1 MDNIVKIAIIVGI
14 IIIGITGVFVY
25 IKIKHINEEE
35 DTYDEIEVDDKDSVK
50 LDLLNNNNDA
60 WVKSS
65 QVNNDIKV
73 NNSVIDK
80 TMDRVDIVEKSIP
93 EVKVPTFQ
101 TREEVKKEVVN
112 NKVSVEPKVENKLE
126 NRVENKQVS
135 NVNTSF
141 SSKPYSNKYS
151 SASTLISPVGYY
163 SNELVRNDLIGKRAS
178 KVEKPIVNES
188 KNVEELKSVS
198 SATIEQVSEVK
209 TPVMDVKQEV
219 KEETRKE
226 VAKQETGNNRIS
238 FADMKQTYVKKEDKP
253 KNFMEEVS
261 EKLSREIKPQTIEL
275 TDYEQK
281 QEDEAII
288 SYQELLANKD
298 KTFNISDDEED
309 EDFISALKSF
319 RESL

>member
-14 IIIGITGVFVY
+14 IIIGITGIFVY
-25 IKIKHINEEE
+25 IKIKHINEE
-35 DTYDEIEVDDKDSVK
+35 DTYDEVKIDDKDSVK
-50 LDLLNNNNDA
+50 LDSLDNNNNT
-60 WVKSS
+60 WVKDNSLD
-65 QVNNDIKV
+65 NNIKV
-73 NNSVIDK
+73 NNSANDMAI
-80 TMDRVDIVEKSIP
+80 DRVNVVENSISDKMPVFETKVEKKQ
-93 EVKVPTFQ
+93 EVINNN
-101 TREEVKKEVVN
+101 VN
-112 NKVSVEPKVENKLE
+112 IEPKVESKIDNK
-126 NRVENKQVS
+126 VENKQVS
-135 NVNTSF
+135 NINMTS
-141 SSKPYSNKYS
+141 SSKPYSNKYF
-151 SASTLISPVGYY
+151 SATLISPVGYY
-163 SNELVRNDLIGKRAS
+163 SNELVRNDLMGKRAS

-188 KNVEELKSVS
+188 KVIKEVKLDPN
-198 SATIEQVSEVK
+198 TIAESVSEVK
-209 TPVMDVKQEV
+209 SPVVEVKNEVKKEVVKQETV
-219 KEETRKE
+219 
-226 VAKQETGNNRIS
+226 NNRIS
-238 FADMKQTYVKKEDKP
+238 FADMKQTYVKKDDKP

>member
-14 IIIGITGVFVY
+14 IIIGITGVVVY

-35 DTYDEIEVDDKDSVK
+35 DSYDEVNIDDKDIVK
-50 LDLLNNNNDA
+50 LDSLDNSNNML
-60 WVKSS
+60 VKD
-65 QVNNDIKV
+65 NNDIKT
-73 NNSVIDK
+73 NSTKSID
-80 TMDRVDIVEKSIP
+80 MINVVEKSIP
-93 EVKVPTFQ
+93 DMIPISETK
-101 TREEVKKEVVN
+101 EEVKISPIVNKEESN
-112 NKVSVEPKVENKLE
+112 NKVNIEPK
-126 NRVENKQVS
+126 VENKQVS
-135 NVNTSF
+135 NINISTN
-141 SSKPYSNKYS
+141 SKPYANKYS
-151 SASTLISPVGYY
+151 SATLISPVGYY
-163 SNELVRNDLIGKRAS
+163 SNELVRNDLMGKRAS
-178 KVEKPIVNES
+178 KVEKPVVNES
-188 KNVEELKSVS
+188 KVVEEVKDLSNT
-198 SATIEQVSEVK
+198 TIESVPQVK
-209 TPVMDVKQEV
+209 TPTVEV
-219 KEETRKE
+219 KEEVVKKE
-226 VAKQETGNNRIS
+226 ESNNRVS

>member
-14 IIIGITGVFVY
+14 IIIGVTGIFVY

-35 DTYDEIEVDDKDSVK
+35 DNYDEIEIDDKDTIK
-50 LDLLNNNNDA
+50 LDLLNDNSNLAKESTLNNDSK
-60 WVKSS
+60 VINN
-65 QVNNDIKV
+65 VNDKFIDNIEKEEKV
-73 NNSVIDK
+73 
-80 TMDRVDIVEKSIP
+80 IP
-93 EVKVPTFQ
+93 EVKMPVFQ
-101 TREEVKKEVVN
+101 TKEVVKEEVN
-112 NKVSVEPKVENKLE
+112 NNVDIELKVEDKIE
-126 NRVENKQVS
+126 NRVDNKQVS
-135 NVNTSF
+135 NVNVSS

-151 SASTLISPVGYY
+151 STSTLISPVGYY
-163 SNELVRNDLIGKRAS
+163 SNELVRNDLMGKRAS
-178 KVEKPIVNES
+178 KVEKTVVNEI
-188 KNVEELKSVS
+188 KVIEEEKPVVSV
-198 SATIEQVSEVK
+198 TEPVLEVK
-209 TPVMDVKQEV
+209 KPVVEVKKEV
-219 KEETRKE
+219 KEEVIKSE
-226 VAKQETGNNRIS
+226 IKNNKIS

-261 EKLSREIKPQTIEL
+261 EKLSRELKPQTIEL

-319 RESL
+319 RDSL

>member
-50 LDLLNNNNDA
+50 LDLLNNNNNDT
-60 WVKSS
+60 WVKDN
-65 QVNNDIKV
+65 QVDNDIKV
-73 NNSVIDK
+73 NNSVNDK
-80 TMDRVDIVEKSIP
+80 TMDRVNVVEKSIP
-93 EVKVPTFQ
+93 EVKMSIFEAK
-101 TREEVKKEVVN
+101 EEVKKEVVN
-112 NKVSVEPKVENKLE
+112 NKVSVEPKVENKIE
-126 NRVENKQVS
+126 NRVENKPVG
-135 NVNTSF
+135 NVNTPSN
-141 SSKPYSNKYS
+141 SKPYSNKYS

-163 SNELVRNDLIGKRAS
+163 SNELVRNDLMGKRAS
-178 KVEKPIVNES
+178 KVEKPIVNEN
-188 KNVEELKSVS
+188 KPIEEVKSVPNI
-198 SATIEQVSEVK
+198 TIEQVSEVK
-209 TPVMDVKQEV
+209 TPAIEV
-219 KEETRKE
+219 KEEVKKE
-226 VAKQETGNNRIS
+226 VVKQETGNNRIS
-238 FADMKQTYVKKEDKP
+238 FADMKQNYVKKEDKP
-253 KNFMEEVS
+253 RNFMEEVS

>member
-226 VAKQETGNNRIS
+226 VAKQ
-238 FADMKQTYVKKEDKP
+238 
-253 KNFMEEVS
+253 
-261 EKLSREIKPQTIEL
+261 
-275 TDYEQK
+275 
-281 QEDEAII
+281 
-288 SYQELLANKD
+288 
-298 KTFNISDDEED
+298 
-309 EDFISALKSF
+309 
-319 RESL
+319 

>member
-14 IIIGITGVFVY
+14 IIIGVTGIFVY

-35 DTYDEIEVDDKDSVK
+35 DTYDEIEVNDKDSVK
-50 LDLLNNNNDA
+50 LDLLNDNSNLVKESSLNNNSK
-60 WVKSS
+60 VI
-65 QVNNDIKV
+65 NNANDKF
-73 NNSVIDK
+73 IDN
-80 TMDRVDIVEKSIP
+80 VEKEEKVIP
-93 EVKVPTFQ
+93 EVKMPVFQ
-101 TREEVKKEVVN
+101 TKEEVKKEVS
-112 NKVSVEPKVENKLE
+112 NKVDIELKVEDKIE
-126 NRVENKQVS
+126 NRVDNKPVS
-135 NVNTSF
+135 NVNVSS

-151 SASTLISPVGYY
+151 STSTLISPVGYY
-163 SNELVRNDLIGKRAS
+163 SNELVRNDLMGKRAS
-178 KVEKPIVNES
+178 KVERPVVNENKVS
-188 KNVEELKSVS
+188 EEEKPV
-198 SATIEQVSEVK
+198 ARVIESEFEVK
-209 TPVMDVKQEV
+209 TPVVEV
-219 KEETRKE
+219 KEEVVKSD
-226 VAKQETGNNRIS
+226 VKNNKIS

-253 KNFMEEVS
+253 RNFMEEVS

-319 RESL
+319 RDSL